1 MNICADVIELWICL
15 DDGTYWLYIFDGV
28 TDDAWGYVELENKE
42 FFSIVDMEY
51 DGNYYSV
58 IFGRYVNGGFCSIP
72 NWEVGCELATMED
85 IFWNAGAI
93 GRALKDDKAG
103 KNIAEAIAA
112 YCSYI

>member
-1 MNICADVIELWICL
+1 MLNGKYKI
-15 DDGTYWLYIFDGV
+15 TYVGDSDISNVHHIGV
-28 TDDAWGYVELENKE
+28 DYG
-42 FFSIVDMEY
+42 
-51 DGNYYSV
+51 GNYYSV

-93 GRALKDDKAG
+93 GKALEDAKAG
-103 KNIAEAIAA
+103 KIIAKAIAT